1 MATIDVWTQWIGD
14 MQLEKSLKLLNLYI
28 YMSIS
33 RTVFIL
39 KQEFRFGSNRLFLLK
54 WLSEK
59 EIAVFIDLILSH
71 GISYIN
77 WKA

>member
-1 MATIDVWTQWIGD
+1 M
-14 MQLEKSLKLLNLYI
+14 SLY
-28 YMSIS
+28 

-39 KQEFRFGSNRLFLLK
+39 KQEFRFGSNTLFLWK

-59 EIAVFIDLILSH
+59 EITVFIDDLKLSH

-77 WKA
+77 PIPDGPRSNRT

>member
-1 MATIDVWTQWIGD
+1 
-14 MQLEKSLKLLNLYI
+14 LEKSLKLLNLYI
-28 YMSIS
+28 YMSLY

-39 KQEFRFGSNRLFLLK
+39 KQEFRFGSSTLFILK

-59 EIAVFIDLILSH
+59 EITVYIDLKLSH

-77 WKA
+77 